1 MNLEEHWKSKAATT
15 FRAREGHPGGD
26 GGEGDSTGGP
36 KPDRKEH
43 AKWPTLVIEAGDSE
57 SLPQL
62 RADMRWWFS
71 TSNHDVK
78 IVILAKFHHVQHS
91 IILEK
96 WEEEERAPR
105 QGAATTRWSA
115 ATEPV
120 LQQAITITYDNTGDP
135 RNTASYTVNGGVLVL
150 EFRLLFLRDP
160 GPGEGDIVFS
170 ILELQSYAADVWPR

>member
-105 QGAATTRWSA
+105 PGAAATRWSA
-115 ATEPV
+115 AMEPV
-120 LQQAITITYDNTGDP
+120 LRQAITITYHNNGDP
-135 RNTASYTVNGGVLVL
+135 GNPGALVL

-160 GPGEGDIVFS
+160 GPGEADIVFS
-170 ILELQSYAADVWPR
+170 NPDLQSYAVEVWT